1 MNENKFMYSKCP
13 YCGKHGIDIF
23 SKSGKATT
31 YKTKGI
37 YCNKFFKANVWVNA
51 IMNITIGL
59 GLGLILLLFSNI
71 FAIHIPTITLIFL
84 ALVAY
89 YFKEYFLPVKK
100 LDD

>member
-1 MNENKFMYSKCP
+1 MNENKFRYSKCP

-31 YKTKGI
+31 YKTKCI
-37 YCNKFFKANVWVNA
+37 YCNKFFKANIWINA

-59 GLGLILLLFSNI
+59 GLGLIILLFSKYI
-71 FAIHIPTITLIFL
+71 CHIPTIIVIFL
-84 ALVAY
+84 VLIAY
-89 YFKEYFLPVKK
+89 YFKQYFLPVKK